1 MIATAPQKYTEA
13 RKLGNRKWDAEN
25 LDRISIALPKGA
37 KDTIKTHAAAMGESV
52 NGQRWNRS
60 SGIGAAKKRKQPQ
73 KQNKKAAARS
83 FSGSLFCV
91 WGVRRWLDILRVHPK

>member
-37 KDTIKTHAAAMGESV
+37 KDTIKAHAAATGESV
-52 NGQRWNRS
+52 NAFFNRAALEQIQRDRGS
-60 SGIGAAKKRKQPQ
+60 EKTEAATETE
-73 KQNKKAAARS
+73 
-83 FSGSLFCV
+83 
-91 WGVRRWLDILRVHPK
+91 